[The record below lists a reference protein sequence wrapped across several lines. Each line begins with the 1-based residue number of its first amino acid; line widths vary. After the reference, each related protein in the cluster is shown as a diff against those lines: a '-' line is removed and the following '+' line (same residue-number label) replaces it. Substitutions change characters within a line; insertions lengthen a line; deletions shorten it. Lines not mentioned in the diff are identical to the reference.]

1 MQLHLNRGPFLTTLV
16 CGLVFAGGFLV
27 SSSRDQIDPVS
38 WANSLASSPARFS
51 FVVVGDTQDDGTTGG
66 GINDNIWPQ
75 MATDMNAL
83 SPAFALFCGDLISG
97 SGSMNTTL
105 AEWQAWD
112 SATSSLH
119 CPRLMTPGNHDM
131 YAGAGSFSAWATQF
145 PWLPTANSPAGEEGC
160 TYWFDVGNARIISVA
175 SDYETGGGAPNQSW
189 LDGVLAQ
196 SGNME
201 NIFVFTH
208 RPVMFN
214 RTEPCGN
221 TAGPFW
227 QSLVQNDVT
236 GFFSG
241 HWHRYQPDRLGNGG
255 NTWETVIGTGGGWQ
269 GFDPIRPYQQI
280 PGFLLV
286 EVDGLDVTGTF
297 FADSDGDG
305 NFDDP
310 VDSYTMRSSTPL
322 PVGLVAEYT
331 FDENDASDTA
341 LPPLGKSIDGILLDG
356 ATIGSGLS
364 GPGGLH
370 LDGAEDCVEAG
381 AIGDYNM
388 SIKGD
393 LTLSAFG
400 EFNSLASGYWDNTLL
415 SYGTGDWYGDEEES
429 NFSWWLSLQSNGTLV
444 GFWEYETGTNVT
456 VVSTVP
462 ASVLAGET
470 HHYAMTRDAA
480 TMEASFF
487 VDGVQLGNAVAF
499 SRLPTGGGR
508 GMAYIGAEPIA
519 WQAQE
524 IEWNGILDDVRI
536 HNRVLSN
543 AEIYQLAK
551 PRPSLTASPLVAG
564 ASVTLSL
571 SGCIPNGLIV
581 PAYSLV
587 GPGPFTTPWGDA
599 SLTSPIRQLPTQ
611 PVGPNGT
618 SGITLQVPPGTTGL
632 NIWVQAVDLGGQVL
646 SNPLALVVG

>member
-1 MQLHLNRGPFLTTLV
+1 MKLRASIPSLLLPALALSGGMLV
-16 CGLVFAGGFLV
+16 ASGEKSV
-27 SSSRDQIDPVS
+27 DPVRR
-38 WANSLASSPARFS
+38 ANALASSPGSFR

-66 GINDNIWPQ
+66 GINDNMWPQ
-75 MATDMNAL
+75 MANDMNAL
-83 SPAFALFCGDLISG
+83 SPSFALFCGDLISG
-97 SGSMNTTL
+97 SGTMSTTL
-105 AEWQAWD
+105 AQWQDWD
-112 SATSSLH
+112 TATAGLV
-119 CPRLMTPGNHDM
+119 CPRFMTPGNHDM
-131 YAGAGSFSAWATQF
+131 YSGSGSFSAWASQF
-145 PWLPTANSPAGEEGC
+145 PWLPTSNSPTGEEGC
-160 TYWFDVGNARIISVA
+160 TYWFDVGNTRIISIA
-175 SDYETGGGAPNQSW
+175 TDFETGGGAPNQAW

-214 RTEPCGN
+214 QTEPCGN

-255 NTWETVIGTGGGWQ
+255 GTWETVIGTGGGWQ

-341 LPPLGKSIDGILLDG
+341 PAPLGKGIDGALLDG
-356 ATIGSGLS
+356 ATVGSGLS

-393 LTLSAFG
+393 LTLSVFG
-400 EFNSLASGYWDNTLL
+400 EFNSLASGDWDNPLL

-429 NFSWWLSLQSNGTLV
+429 NFSWWLSLQSDGTLL
-444 GFWEYETGTNVT
+444 GFWEYETGLNVT
-456 VVSTVP
+456 VFSTVP
-462 ASVLAGET
+462 GPVAAGET

-480 TMEASFF
+480 AMEARFF
-487 VDGVQLGNAVAF
+487 VDGVQLGDAVSF

-508 GMAYIGAEPIA
+508 GMAYIGADAIA
-519 WQAQE
+519 WQGSE
-524 IEWNGILDDVRI
+524 SEWDGILDDVRI

-543 AEIYQLAK
+543 TEIAQMAK
-551 PRPSLTASPLVAG
+551 PRPSFAVSNLVAG
-564 ASVTLSL
+564 ATLTLSF
-571 SGCIPNGLIV
+571 SGCAPNGSVL
-581 PAYSLV
+581 PAYSLMGG
-587 GPGPFTTPWGDA
+587 GPLSSPWGSV
-599 SLTSPIRQLPTQ
+599 SLTPPIKQLPSLSVA
-611 PVGPNGT
+611 PDGT
-618 SGITLQVPPGTTGL
+618 SGVNLQVPPGTTGL
-632 NIWVQAVDLGGQVL
+632 EVWMQALDIGGQVL
-646 SNPLALVVG
+646 SNPLARTIG

>member
-1 MQLHLNRGPFLTTLV
+1 MTRISLILFSILAF
-16 CGLVFAGGFLV
+16 FAGILDASGEKPV
-27 SSSRDQIDPVS
+27 NPVS
-38 WANSLASSPARFS
+38 WANNLIPPAGNFS

-66 GINDNIWPQ
+66 GINDNMWPQ

-83 SPAFALFCGDLISG
+83 SPSFALFCGDLISG
-97 SGSMNTTL
+97 SSSMSSTL
-105 AEWQAWD
+105 SQWQDWD
-112 SATSSLH
+112 TATSSLV
-119 CPRLMTPGNHDM
+119 CPRFMTPGNHDM
-131 YAGAGSFSAWATQF
+131 YPGLGTYSAWASQF
-145 PWLPTANSPAGEEGC
+145 SWLPSSNSPSGEEGC
-160 TYWFDVGNARIISVA
+160 SYWFDAGNTRIISIA
-175 SDYETGGGAPNQSW
+175 SDFETGAGAPNQVW
-189 LDGVLAQ
+189 LDSVLAQ

-214 RTEPCGN
+214 VTEPCGN

-255 NTWETVIGTGGGWQ
+255 DTWETVIGTGGGWQ

-297 FADSDGDG
+297 FTDSDGDG
-305 NFDDP
+305 SFDDP

-341 LPPLGKSIDGILLDG
+341 PAPLGKGIDGALLDG
-356 ATIGSGLS
+356 AFVGSGLS

-388 SIKGD
+388 SIKRD

-400 EFNSLASGYWDNTLL
+400 KFNSLGSGYWDNALL

-429 NFSWWLSLQSNGTLV
+429 NFSWWLSIQSDGTLL
-444 GFWEYETGTNVT
+444 GFWEYETGLNVT
-456 VVSTVP
+456 VSSTVP
-462 ASVLAGET
+462 APVAAGEI

-480 TMEASFF
+480 TMEATFF
-487 VDGVQLGNAVAF
+487 VDGVQLGSAVSF
-499 SRLPTGGGR
+499 PRLPTGGGR
-508 GMAYIGAEPIA
+508 GMAYIGADAIA
-519 WQAQE
+519 WQGSDV
-524 IEWNGILDDVRI
+524 EWNGILDDVRI

-543 AEIYQLAK
+543 TEIAQMAK
-551 PRPSLTASPLVAG
+551 PRPSFTASNMVAG
-564 ASVTLSL
+564 ATLTLSF
-571 SGCIPNGLIV
+571 SGCAPNGSVI
-581 PAYSLV
+581 PAYSLA
-587 GPGPFTTPWGDA
+587 GGGPFTSPWGLA
-599 SLTSPIRQLPTQ
+599 SLTPPIKRLPALS
-611 PVGPNGT
+611 VAADGT
-618 SGITLQVPPGTTGL
+618 SGAVFQVPPGTSGVKV
-632 NIWVQAVDLGGQVL
+632 WMQALDIGGQVL
-646 SNPLALVVG
+646 SNPIARTIQ